1 MQTGLRY
8 WLGASSHLDVIAL
21 LLREIELVVVSMD
34 ISKWAEF
41 EDEHNCARF
50 NMVVQKLRFGRSK
63 TGKDR

>member
-21 LLREIELVVVSMD
+21 LLRRIGLVVVSMD

-41 EDEHNCARF
+41 EDKYDCGRF
-50 NMVVQKLRFGRSK
+50 NMVVQKLRFGL
-63 TGKDR
+63 